1 MRDPPHLARVALQQ
15 LPGRLLLP
23 LARPQVLARPHLAR
37 MLAPLRH
44 RPGAL
49 HLLQAV
55 QLPPQ
60 VALSLA
66 LNSPPVRR

>member
-15 LPGRLLLP
+15 LPGPLLPP
-23 LARPQVLARPHLAR
+23 LARRQALARPHLAR

-49 HLLQAV
+49 HLLRAL
-55 QLPPQ
+55 QLPPR
-60 VALSLA
+60 VVLSLA
-66 LNSPPVRR
+66 LNSPPLRR